1 MPYQEIIAAM
11 GLLNKIFRNARKP
24 EGLIGRLMV
33 SGMNGSA
40 HAALAKWGLQ
50 FIHIPSCAH
59 VLDIGCGGG
68 GNIARMLKVCPEGHV
83 TGIDYSPV
91 SVAKSTS
98 FNKKAIGDGR
108 ARVLEGNV
116 ARLPF
121 EENAFDVVT
130 AFETIY
136 FWPSIEDSFREVLR
150 VLKPGGQ
157 FMIVNE
163 ADGIG
168 GDNKKWEKIVGG
180 MHTYTAQE
188 QELHLTNVGFV
199 QVEIHH
205 DAEKHRLCV
214 IASKN

>member
-1 MPYQEIIAAM
+1 M

-33 SGMNGSA
+33 SGMNGST

-50 FIHIPSCAH
+50 HIQIARDAR

-68 GNIARMLKVCPEGHV
+68 GNIARMLKMCPDGHI

-98 FNKKAIGDGR
+98 YNKKAVDEGR
-108 ARVLEGNV
+108 VEVLEGNV
-116 ARLPF
+116 AQLPF
-121 EENAFDVVT
+121 EEGIFDVVT

-136 FWPSIEDSFREVLR
+136 FWPSIEDSFREVLK
-150 VLKPGGQ
+150 VIKPGGK
-157 FMIVNE
+157 FLIANE

-168 GDNKKWEKIVGG
+168 GDNEKWERIVGG

-188 QELHLTNVGFV
+188 QELHLVNAGFAK
-199 QVEIHH
+199 VEVNH
-205 DAEKHRLCV
+205 DAKKHRLCV
-214 IASKN
+214 IATKA